1 MNEITIHGNLT
12 ATPVLHRGSNGDG
25 SAFATFTVAVNRRYY
40 STPKGG
46 WIDLPTVFHQV
57 IARYELAENL
67 AVSLAKGTA
76 VAVTGY
82 FADNSFTSEGSDQM
96 VRRHRLEAN
105 DVAVSLRF
113 ATTVVTKRTRGEH
126 ATPATAPA
134 EPTTPTASAESP
146 AG

>member
-12 ATPVLHRGSNGDG
+12 ATPVLHRGGNGDG

-40 STPKGG
+40 FTPKGG
-46 WIDLPTVFHQV
+46 WVDLPTVFHQV

-76 VAVTGY
+76 VTVTGY
-82 FADNSFTSEGSDQM
+82 FADNSYQPADSDQM
-96 VRRHRLEAN
+96 VRRLRLEAS

-113 ATTVVTKRTRGEH
+113 ATTVVTKRTRSGD
-126 ATPATAPA
+126 AAPATQPT
-134 EPTTPTASAESP
+134 EPGESP
-146 AG
+146 AA